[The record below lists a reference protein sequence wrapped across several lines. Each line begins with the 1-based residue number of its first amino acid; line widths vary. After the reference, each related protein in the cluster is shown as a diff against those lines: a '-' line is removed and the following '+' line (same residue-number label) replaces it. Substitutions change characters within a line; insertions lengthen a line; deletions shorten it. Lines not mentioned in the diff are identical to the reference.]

1 MTGSFVFASQPATA
15 GGSTSVQLLVLLTL
29 ITLLPGI
36 LLTVTGFARVLIVLG
51 FLRTALG
58 TPSVPP
64 NQVLVG
70 IAFFL
75 TLFVMGPTVDSV
87 RTDAVQPYIEKKI
100 DAKEAFKRGV
110 EPVRTFMFKQTR
122 DRDLALFI
130 RLSKG
135 ERPKTRADVST
146 VVLIP
151 AFVLSELQ
159 TAFQIGF
166 LLFLPFLV
174 IDMVVSS
181 TLMSMGMMMLPP
193 VLVSLP
199 FKILLFV
206 LVDGWSLVVE
216 GVVNSFNT

>member
-1 MTGSFVFASQPATA
+1 VSTESLTRGAETGSLSI
-15 GGSTSVQLLVLLTL
+15 QLLVLLTL
-29 ITLLPGI
+29 LAVLPGV
-36 LLTVTGFARVLIVLG
+36 LLTVTGFARILIVLG
-51 FLRTALG
+51 FLRTAMG

-75 TLFVMGPTVDSV
+75 SLFVMAPTIDQV
-87 RTDAVQPYIEKKI
+87 RADAIEPYLASQI
-100 DAKEAFKRGV
+100 DEREAYDRGIK
-110 EPVRTFMFKQTR
+110 PVRAFMFAQTR
-122 DRDLALFI
+122 DSDLALMV
-130 RLSKG
+130 RLSG
-135 ERPKTRADVST
+135 AERPSTRADIGT
-146 VVLIP
+146 TVLIP
-151 AFVLSELQ
+151 AFILSELK

-166 LLFLPFLV
+166 LLFLPFLI

-216 GVVNSFNT
+216 GVVNSFAA